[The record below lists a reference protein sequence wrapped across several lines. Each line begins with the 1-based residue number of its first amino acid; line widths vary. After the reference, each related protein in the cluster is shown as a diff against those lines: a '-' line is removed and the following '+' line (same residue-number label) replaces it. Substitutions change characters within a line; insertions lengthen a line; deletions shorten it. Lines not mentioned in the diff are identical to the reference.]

1 MKRRLEIKIAATGG
15 GRSKVSKAS
24 IPRPIT
30 LTTLR
35 RNSFM
40 AIEAVIFDY
49 GRVLS
54 NSEDP
59 VAKEK
64 LIALS
69 GLDETT
75 LFPSYWRFRHAYDLG
90 QLNGISY
97 WAKVAGDTGVVFTPE
112 QVENLI
118 ETDILMWASLN
129 EEMLAWVVALQN
141 AGIPTAILS
150 NMGEDMLRYMRQEF
164 GWLAHFQH
172 HTWSCELGIGKPD
185 PAIYTHTCERLG
197 ATPQKTLFLDDK
209 PENIEAAASVGLN
222 AVLFQSIE
230 QLRNDLKTR
239 NLQEGL
245 PVPGRA

>member
-1 MKRRLEIKIAATGG
+1 
-15 GRSKVSKAS
+15 
-24 IPRPIT
+24 
-30 LTTLR
+30 
-35 RNSFM
+35 M

-59 VAKEK
+59 VAKGK
-64 LIALS
+64 LLALT
-69 GLDETT
+69 GLDEST
-75 LFPSYWRFRHAYDLG
+75 LFPAYWRFRHAYDLG
-90 QLNGISY
+90 ELNGGAY
-97 WAKVAGDTGVVFTPE
+97 WARVAGDAGVSFTPGQIE
-112 QVENLI
+112 ELI

-129 EEMLAWVVALQN
+129 EEMLSWVVALQD
-141 AGIPTAILS
+141 AGFPTAILS

-197 ATPQKTLFLDDK
+197 VAPEQTLFLDDK

-222 AVLFQSIE
+222 AVLFHSIE
-230 QLRNDLKTR
+230 QLRRDLEAR
-239 NLQEGL
+239 NLQAGL
-245 PVPGRA
+245 PVPGKAPSTRV